1 MKYILILW
9 LTYADPHAIAV
20 TSAEFNSL
28 SACGAAGEKVLEK
41 APLTVT
47 DVPNVRWVCVEKG
60 TE

>member
-9 LTYADPHAIAV
+9 MTYADPHAIAA

-28 SACGAAGEKVLEK
+28 TDCAAAGEKVLEK
-41 APLTVT
+41 TPQTIPDT
-47 DVPNVRWVCVEKG
+47 PNVRWVCVEKG